1 MKNSNKYILVG
12 ASLLV
17 ASFVFF
23 YVSECNLQIV
33 IKHRSSPLKF
43 SLSYTEG
50 KSKKFTFS

>member
-23 YVSECNLQIV
+23 YVSRG
-33 IKHRSSPLKF
+33 KTSSRL
-43 SLSYTEG
+43 E
-50 KSKKFTFS
+50 KKGY